1 MLAVIGRAFVVVDAI
16 DGVVRASPAA
26 YAYGLVRGHTL
37 VHEQLLEMTA
47 KVRRDGVILER
58 QLELPRGPLGQ
69 GTIIVQVRAALLAEE
84 YILLLADDRTEI
96 TRTEE
101 VRNDFV
107 ANVSHELKTP
117 VGAISLLAEALESS
131 ADDPVAV
138 RRFAKR
144 MHKESAR
151 LAALVQDI
159 IELSRL
165 QGANVAQQG
174 RAVDIN
180 TVVAEAVDRSQLP
193 AESKNIEL
201 VVGGHAD
208 AMVYGDQDLLV
219 TALRNLIDN
228 AIRYSPENTRVGVGI
243 RSKDGLVAVSVTD
256 QGEGLTPEDQERV
269 FERFYRV
276 DAARSRQ
283 TGGTGLGLSIVKH
296 VVANHGGEVT
306 LWSQPGQGSTFT
318 IRLPELEGQDLDS
331 VAAGT
336 QARRHR
342 RTSRPRRAAR
352 PRTPDNTKG
361 RRRRPRARSY
371 RLSRILIVE
380 DEESFSDPL
389 SYLLGKEGFEVEVVD
404 NGLDAITEFDRN
416 GADLV
421 LLDLQL
427 PGQSGTEVCRQ
438 LRQRSSR
445 PGHHADGE
453 GRGDRQGR
461 GAGTRRRRLR
471 HQALLVAG
479 AGGPRPRRAAPPG
492 RARGTGVQHRP
503 GGSGAD
509 GY

>member
-1 MLAVIGRAFVVVDAI
+1 MLIGVIAGLIGLSLGVFGVLAFRVSEQQRKLVDVEFEDPALPDGAAEVLAAVGRAFVVVDAI

-58 QLELPRGPLGQ
+58 LLELPRGPLGQ
-69 GTIIVQVRAALLAEE
+69 GTIVVQVRAAVIAEE
-84 YILLLADDRTEI
+84 YILLLADDRTEV

-131 ADDPVAV
+131 ADDPEAV

-144 MHKESAR
+144 THKESAR

-165 QGANVAQQG
+165 QGSNVAKQG
-174 RAVDIN
+174 RAVDVN

-193 AESKNIEL
+193 AESKNIDL

-208 AMVYGDQDLLV
+208 AMVYGDQDQLV

-228 AIRYSPENTRVGVGI
+228 AIRYSPENTRVGIGI
-243 RSKDGLVAVSVTD
+243 RAKDGLVAVSVTD
-256 QGEGLTPEDQERV
+256 QGEGLSPEDQERV

-276 DAARSRQ
+276 DAARSRH

-318 IRLPELEGQDLDS
+318 IRLPELEGQDPDGVS
-331 VAAGT
+331 DAGEPADRAATQAAAHGPSHHPRPTRRDAAGAHE
-336 QARRHR
+336 Q
-342 RTSRPRRAAR
+342 
-352 PRTPDNTKG
+352 
-361 RRRRPRARSY
+361 
-371 RLSRILIVE
+371 
-380 DEESFSDPL
+380 
-389 SYLLGKEGFEVEVVD
+389 
-404 NGLDAITEFDRN
+404 
-416 GADLV
+416 GA
-421 LLDLQL
+421 
-427 PGQSGTEVCRQ
+427 T
-438 LRQRSSR
+438 
-445 PGHHADGE
+445 A
-453 GRGDRQGR
+453 
-461 GAGTRRRRLR
+461 
-471 HQALLVAG
+471 
-479 AGGPRPRRAAPPG
+479 
-492 RARGTGVQHRP
+492 
-503 GGSGAD
+503 
-509 GY
+509 

>member
-1 MLAVIGRAFVVVDAI
+1 MLIGVIAGLIGLSLGVFGVLAFRVSEQQRKLVDVEFEDPSLPEGAAEVLAAVGRAFVVVDAI

-58 QLELPRGPLGQ
+58 LLELPRGPLGQ
-69 GTIIVQVRAALLAEE
+69 GTIVVQVRAAVIAEE
-84 YILLLADDRTEI
+84 YILLLADDRTEV

-131 ADDPVAV
+131 ADDPEAV
-138 RRFAKR
+138 RRFAR
-144 MHKESAR
+144 RTHKESAR

-165 QGANVAQQG
+165 QGSNVAKQG

-180 TVVAEAVDRSQLP
+180 TVVTEAVDRSQLP

-201 VVGGHAD
+201 VVGGHTD
-208 AMVYGDQDLLV
+208 AMVYGDQDQLV

-228 AIRYSPENTRVGVGI
+228 AIRYSPENTRVGIGI
-243 RSKDGLVAVSVTD
+243 RAKDGLVAVSVTD
-256 QGEGLTPEDQERV
+256 QGEGLSPEDQERV

-276 DAARSRQ
+276 DSARSRH

-331 VAAGT
+331 VADAGES
-336 QARRHR
+336 ADPAA
-342 RTSRPRRAAR
+342 SGALDRAAAAGPTPHPR
-352 PRTPDNTKG
+352 P
-361 RRRRPRARSY
+361 
-371 RLSRILIVE
+371 
-380 DEESFSDPL
+380 
-389 SYLLGKEGFEVEVVD
+389 
-404 NGLDAITEFDRN
+404 
-416 GADLV
+416 
-421 LLDLQL
+421 
-427 PGQSGTEVCRQ
+427 
-438 LRQRSSR
+438 
-445 PGHHADGE
+445 
-453 GRGDRQGR
+453 
-461 GAGTRRRRLR
+461 TRRD
-471 HQALLVAG
+471 AAG
-479 AGGPRPRRAAPPG
+479 AHE
-492 RARGTGVQHRP
+492 Q
-503 GGSGAD
+503 GATA
-509 GY
+509 